1 MFENNSSDEEEDDD
15 EGHLFQSQFPIHDL
29 CDARVHFGNGG
40 VGVAGENLERLRKAL
55 TFPKKKKKNDGEE
68 GGGGGGGE
76 DDGDDDEEEGDDGDE

>member
-1 MFENNSSDEEEDDD
+1 MFENNSSDEETDDD

-29 CDARVHFGNGG
+29 CDARVHFEGNGGG

-68 GGGGGGGE
+68 GGGGG
-76 DDGDDDEEEGDDGDE
+76 